1 MREKKI
7 LEFLSYSKN
16 SLLNNGGE
24 IFKTIFFLPPAQ
36 DPEEVPPLLLHSALV
51 KQVPFL

>member
-1 MREKKI
+1 MRKI
-7 LEFLSYSKN
+7 TEQWAGNL
-16 SLLNNGGE
+16 
-24 IFKTIFFLPPAQ
+24 KTKLFFFLPPAQ

>member
-1 MREKKI
+1 MRKITEQWAGNLKTKKI
-7 LEFLSYSKN
+7 
-16 SLLNNGGE
+16 
-24 IFKTIFFLPPAQ
+24 IFFLPPAQ

>member
-1 MREKKI
+1 MGRKSLKKD
-7 LEFLSYSKN
+7 
-16 SLLNNGGE
+16 
-24 IFKTIFFLPPAQ
+24 FLPPAQ